1 MRQEKHAGSDTHEGK
16 ELSYNS
22 HRKTKQQRMACW
34 VRECEE
40 QSYNSQRV
48 PTAMRLEW
56 HTGSEKSPDSNET
69 ENENGML
76 G

>member
-1 MRQEKHAGSDTHEGK
+1 MLRNTDLAE
-16 ELSYNS
+16 
-22 HRKTKQQRMACW
+22 KTKK
-34 VRECEE
+34 VVEGEE

-56 HTGSEKSPDSNET
+56 HTGSEKSPNSNET